1 MSNELLHALRV
12 LDLGGAEADAVSRLF
27 ADLGADVLKIE
38 PPAGSPARH
47 APPSV
52 AGASI
57 PFALHNAN
65 KRSAVL
71 DPDSAGDRDR
81 LIELA
86 GAQLAMPSCHTRSV
100 GCSWPLVAICFSCAA
115 VAGVCACWPLT
126 V

>member
-1 MSNELLHALRV
+1 MSGGLLESLRV
-12 LDLGGAEADAVSRLF
+12 LDLGGAESDLVSRLF

-47 APPSV
+47 ALPNV

-71 DPDSAGDRDR
+71 DPDSSADRDR

-86 GAQLAMPSCHTRSV
+86 GTR
-100 GCSWPLVAICFSCAA
+100 
-115 VAGVCACWPLT
+115 
-126 V
+126 